1 MDNIYEVNFYEYIMY
16 GVGEQDT
23 VFRDCLFFSDY
34 GKVSKHLTLNGYY
47 PKVGELYE
55 DSYSTWENG
64 RGMIVKVFQRELL

>member
-47 PKVGELYE
+47 PKGESI
-55 DSYSTWENG
+55 DGIYSNWENV

>member
-1 MDNIYEVNFYEYIMY
+1 MENIYEVNFYEYIMY

-34 GKVSKHLTLNGYY
+34 EKVSKHLKLNGYY
-47 PKVGELYE
+47 PKVGDNE
-55 DSYSTWENG
+55 DVYLTWGNG